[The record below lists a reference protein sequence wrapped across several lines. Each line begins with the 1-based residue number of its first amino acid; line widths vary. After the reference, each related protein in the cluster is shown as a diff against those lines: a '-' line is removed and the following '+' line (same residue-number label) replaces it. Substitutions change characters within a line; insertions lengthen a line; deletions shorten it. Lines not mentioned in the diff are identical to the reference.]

1 MIVERKVDMSISN
14 LSTIGADID
23 HRFLNVIKLEGED
36 PLVFISGV
44 SQYHDANGDH
54 HPHETPYVG
63 LFMTA
68 HLYRSNCYGG
78 AEWVITAVD
87 KKELEVLLKKT
98 AARVHQLLKSYRD
111 QAITELL
118 SDMRFTKALE
128 KLESGALQ
136 IHAFANLMCIIP
148 TEWPEKPLRATWIKE
163 KLAEISCA
171 NPDQSISTLQ
181 DFLKKLRDRKALE
194 ANDLL
199 GAIPCD
205 ITNNSLYKWAEE
217 CVTALSALELTVNAW
232 TDAPTQKSESE
243 SIALLREEI
252 KELRKEMLYLSE
264 AKVSLIVTELEHK
277 GLVEKIK
284 KGRGNV
290 LILKN

>member
-1 MIVERKVDMSISN
+1 MIVERKVDMCISN
-14 LSTIGADID
+14 LSTIGADIE
-23 HRFLNVIKLEGED
+23 HKFQNVIKLEEENS
-36 PLVFISGV
+36 LIFISGV

-128 KLESGALQ
+128 KLESSALQ
-136 IHAFANLMCIIP
+136 IHAFANLLCINP
-148 TEWPEKPLRATWIKE
+148 GEFEKPFRAEWVTE
-163 KLAEISCA
+163 KLAEVSRA
-171 NPDQSISTLQ
+171 NSAQSILTLQ
-181 DFLKKLRDRKALE
+181 VFLKKLCDRKALE
-194 ANDLL
+194 VSDL
-199 GAIPCD
+199 
-205 ITNNSLYKWAEE
+205 
-217 CVTALSALELTVNAW
+217 
-232 TDAPTQKSESE
+232 
-243 SIALLREEI
+243 
-252 KELRKEMLYLSE
+252 
-264 AKVSLIVTELEHK
+264 
-277 GLVEKIK
+277 
-284 KGRGNV
+284 
-290 LILKN
+290 